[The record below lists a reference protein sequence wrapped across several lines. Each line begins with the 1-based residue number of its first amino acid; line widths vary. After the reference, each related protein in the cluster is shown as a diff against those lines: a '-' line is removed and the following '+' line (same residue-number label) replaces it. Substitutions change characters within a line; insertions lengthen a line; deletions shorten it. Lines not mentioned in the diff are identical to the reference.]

1 MGVKIGVTD
10 INIIWIWILILGET
24 YFSGYVAIFY
34 NPQQPYHHKSLWAQN
49 VYMLPSQESDHN
61 WEVDWSHISECV
73 LVMVVGWLLPNWS

>member
-1 MGVKIGVTD
+1 MDSDIEGNYILVVK
-10 INIIWIWILILGET
+10 LQ
-24 YFSGYVAIFY
+24 FFY

-73 LVMVVGWLLPNWS
+73 LVMVVVGWLLPNWS